1 MEKNKPIYHIIGGG
15 PVGLATALLLAK
27 EGYKSIVY
35 EGRSE
40 IPTNVEES
48 YPIGINPRALKTLEV
63 IDEDL
68 ANEARNTGKIVD
80 SW

>member
-1 MEKNKPIYHIIGGG
+1 MSEQTYHIIGGG
-15 PVGLATALLLAK
+15 PVGLASALLLAK
-27 EGYKSIVY
+27 QGYKSIVY

-40 IPTNVEES
+40 IPTNIEES
-48 YPIGINPRALKTLEV
+48 YPIGINPRTLHTLEI
-63 IDEDL
+63 IDPEL